1 MSTEVKY
8 SPVSH
13 PLPSLGTTG
22 RRRLVLAT
30 SATTL
35 ALLLWV
41 DLAQDNSHVRNHAN
55 KGAELLQ
62 NTYNYARETNLHY
75 FSPVDDGEADA
86 AHRRQVDDGCRVQFV
101 FAGTKYNYGQFP
113 TMQSWIRY
121 ADSKCPIE
129 LIRPNH
135 AVFNQL
141 TPAEKEAF
149 YDSAYLP
156 ILQAD
161 FMKLLVIYYLGG
173 LVTDLDVEAL
183 KPFPN
188 EWTGPDTALATC
200 DVVLGIE
207 VNCYDDE
214 CVKTMVRKGQIQ
226 NWSMWTRHRRSPFV
240 GDLIEYVVAKY
251 KTFPPHDKNVPV
263 QDVFGSGSITD
274 FVQLYGDYANTT
286 HYEVPTTGSGGT
298 LQTDL
303 GSILR
308 IQKQH
313 EEVCIVG
320 PRWTGGGC
328 SGSVECMLSH
338 HYEGSWRQGR

>member
-1 MSTEVKY
+1 MATEVQY
-8 SPVSH
+8 SPLNHGIREGEVASH
-13 PLPSLGTTG
+13 
-22 RRRLVLAT
+22 RRLVLGAG
-30 SATTL
+30 AAAL
-35 ALLLWV
+35 ALLLLV
-41 DLAQDNSHVRNHAN
+41 DLTQNNSHVRNHAN

-62 NTYNYARETNLHY
+62 NAIDTNMHY
-75 FSPVDDGEADA
+75 FSSPNNTLDV
-86 AHRRQVDDGCRVQFV
+86 HRRQVDDDDGCRVQFV

-135 AVFNQL
+135 AIFKQL
-141 TPAEKEAF
+141 LPAEKEAF

-183 KPFPN
+183 KPFPR

-207 VNCYDDE
+207 VQCYDDE
-214 CVKTMVRKGQIQ
+214 CAKTMVRKGQIQ
-226 NWSMWTRHRRSPFV
+226 NWSMWTRRRRSPFV
-240 GDLIEYVVAKY
+240 GDLVDYVVAKY
-251 KTFPPHDKNVPV
+251 KTFPSHDMNVPV
-263 QDVFGSGSITD
+263 QEVFGSGSITD
-274 FVQLYGDYANTT
+274 FVRLYGDFGNTT
-286 HYEVPTTGSGGT
+286 HYEVATNAAGET
-298 LQTDL
+298 LQSDF
-303 GSILR
+303 GSVLR

-320 PRWTGGGC
+320 PNWTGGRCQGA
-328 SGSVECMLSH
+328 SECMLH
-338 HYEGSWRQGR
+338 HQYEGSWRQGR